1 MVYIYIYIYIYSIIG
16 HIKDGKS
23 SKMTFYVQCGQ
34 TSVNRRPSR
43 FTIIGVM
50 ATTKECTAQENKRTN
65 LLTNC
70 FWFFLDPCEHWCQ
83 RRNEEIPLR
92 SQRQTT
98 TLRHWKSNSNST
110 VLPHRPAS
118 HRQARRDPTSRQ
130 LWCMKCLSAPPEP
143 ETQGSHRMYWSCP
156 HNPCL
161 RKRKGR
167 TEIGFK
173 GKSEN
178 WLWKWLN

>member
-1 MVYIYIYIYIYSIIG
+1 MCRL
-16 HIKDGKS
+16 
-23 SKMTFYVQCGQ
+23 YVQCGQ
-34 TSVNRRPSR
+34 TSVNRRPSS

-50 ATTKECTAQENKRTN
+50 AKTKECTAQENKRTN
-65 LLTNC
+65 LLTV
-70 FWFFLDPCEHWCQ
+70 FFFFLDPCEHWCQ

-92 SQRQTT
+92 CQRQTAKTKCLYSCCRFESIT

-130 LWCMKCLSAPPEP
+130 LWCMKCLSVPLEP

-178 WLWKWLN
+178 WLWKWLH